1 MFATAMHGA
10 GKSDKL
16 WVQTDGA
23 IPRRPIAKDGELMDR
38 RAAPPSRSGFT
49 LLEVMIVIVI
59 ILAILGFVGAN
70 LMGQRDKANVNMVK
84 AQMLQL
90 KQSLMQFKTDFDRY
104 PTDEEGL
111 KVLWD
116 KTSLAEEEQ
125 AKWTTAY
132 TSEPIPADKW
142 GNTWGYRQTG
152 EKAPE
157 GWFDL
162 WSFGPDKQD
171 GTTDDINL
179 WEGKTGETDTSGG
192 PPPLPSGSAPKG
204 N

>member
-1 MFATAMHGA
+1 
-10 GKSDKL
+10 
-16 WVQTDGA
+16 
-23 IPRRPIAKDGELMDR
+23 MDR
-38 RAAPPSRSGFT
+38 RAASPRRSGFT

-70 LMGQRDKANVNMVK
+70 LMGQRDKANVNLVK

-90 KQSLMQFKTDFDRY
+90 KQSLMNFKNDFDRY

-116 KTSLAEEEQ
+116 KTSMPEEEQ

-132 TSEPIPADKW
+132 TSEPIATDKW
-142 GNTWGYRQTG
+142 GNAWGYRQTG
-152 EKAPE
+152 EKAPT

-162 WSFGPDKQD
+162 WSIGPDKQD
-171 GTTDDINL
+171 GTADDINL
-179 WEGKTGETDTSGG
+179 WEGKTGEADSNGA
-192 PPPLPSGSAPKG
+192 PPPLSPGGSGGGGTPSG